1 MKDMTGKIA
10 LITGSTKGIGRA
22 IAEAFVKAG
31 ADVIV
36 NGRNATEVEKVRTEM
51 GAKYGVAADLSS
63 GEGCNSLIEQVDKI
77 GPVEILIN
85 NTGIFGVKD
94 FFESTDEEWENYFQ
108 LNVMSAVRLNRQFM
122 KGMLER
128 NSGSVIN
135 IASEAGFKPL
145 PQMIHYSVSKTA
157 LISLS
162 RGLAEI
168 TKGTAVTV
176 NSLLPGPTWTDGVE
190 KYFAGLAEEEGKDM
204 QEVISSYFD
213 DHEPTSLIKR
223 FVDVK
228 EVADATLF
236 LATNKAVNGSALRVE
251 GGIIRSL

>member
-1 MKDMTGKIA
+1 MTNKIA

-22 IAEAFVKAG
+22 IAEAFIKAG
-31 ADVIV
+31 VQVIV
-36 NGRNATEVEKVRTEM
+36 HGRKIAEVEKVRQEIS
-51 GAKYGVAADLSS
+51 GAYAVAADLGSA
-63 GEGCNSLIEQVDKI
+63 EGCQSLIQQVTDI
-77 GPVEILIN
+77 GSVDILIN

-94 FFESTDEEWENYFQ
+94 FFESTDDEWENYYQ
-108 LNVMSAVRLNRQFM
+108 VNVMSAVRLCRHFM
-122 KGMLER
+122 KTMMD
-128 NSGSVIN
+128 NNAGSVIN

-162 RGLAEI
+162 RGLAEL
-168 TKGTAVTV
+168 TKGTNVTV

-190 KYFAGLAEEEGKDM
+190 KYFQGLAKEEGKPMDD
-204 QEVISSYFD
+204 VIKSYFD

-228 EVADATLF
+228 EVADAALF
-236 LATNKAVNGSALRVE
+236 LASNKAVNGSSLRVE
-251 GGIIRSL
+251 GGIIRTL